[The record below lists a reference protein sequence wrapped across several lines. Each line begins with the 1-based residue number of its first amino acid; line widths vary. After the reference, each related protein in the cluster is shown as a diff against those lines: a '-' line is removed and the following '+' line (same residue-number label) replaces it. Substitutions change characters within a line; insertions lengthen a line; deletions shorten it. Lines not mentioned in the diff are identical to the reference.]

1 MRRLVTL
8 AGIAF
13 LAGGILCATGAGV
26 AIGVPRTHVKAGVHR
41 LDLSSMAKIRHY
53 LRSIGVDPRDVVIQR
68 GHRNYAGPHCPGKGW
83 NCTRATR
90 VVQIATASGQNQF
103 KCTPSMN
110 QVMWSGNHS
119 KA

>member
-13 LAGGILCATGAGV
+13 LAVAILCATGAGV
-26 AIGVPRTHVKAGVHR
+26 ASGVPRTHVKAGVHR

-68 GHRNYAGPHCPGKGW
+68 AHRNYAGPHCPGKDW

-90 VVQIATASGQNQF
+90 VVQIASAGGQNQF
-103 KCTPSMN
+103 TCTPSMN
-110 QVMWSGNHS
+110 QLAFTCVIV
-119 KA
+119 